1 MQFSVVIV
9 SWNVRDLLHRALV
22 SVLREAKD
30 VALEV
35 FVVDNAS
42 KDGSVEMV
50 HGDFPSVRLIANKKN
65 RGFAAACNQAIQE
78 SRGDLVLLLNPDT
91 ELAPGA
97 LVPRGVLVALAR
109 FAAEH
114 HSAGVIGG
122 RITNPDGSLQPSVR
136 RFPTLLSQALILLKL
151 HRLFSRLVP
160 LQKYLAHDFDYERVQ
175 EVDQVMGAFFCVP
188 QRVFDTVGLF
198 DERFFVWFEEV
209 DFCKRVRDA
218 GFSVFY
224 TPSARAIHVGGRS
237 FAQLSPLRRQWLFGK
252 SLARYMRK
260 HEGVGAWAVI
270 QTVRPIGLVIAFFS
284 SLLPKR

>member
-22 SVLREAKD
+22 SVLREAKEI
-30 VALEV
+30 ALEV
-35 FVVDNAS
+35 FVVDNS
-42 KDGSVEMV
+42 SRDGSAEMV
-50 HGDFPSVRLIANKKN
+50 KEDFPSVRLIANRKN
-65 RGFAAACNQAIQE
+65 IGFAAGCNQAIRE

-97 LVPRGVLVALAR
+97 LTALAR

-114 HSAGVIGG
+114 PSAGVIGG

-151 HRLFSRLVP
+151 HRLFAQLAP
-160 LQKYLAHDFDYERVQ
+160 LQKYFAHDFDYERAQ

-188 QRVFDTVGLF
+188 QRAFDTVGLF

-209 DFCKRVRDA
+209 DFCKRARDA

-224 TPSARAIHVGGRS
+224 TPSARAIHVGGGS
-237 FAQLSPLRRQWLFGK
+237 FVQLSPLRRQWLFGK

-270 QTVRPIGLVIAFFS
+270 QTVRPIGLVIALFS
-284 SLLPKR
+284 SLAPK